1 MPTVIAS
8 GTKTADGTEQDL
20 ATDTTNQEYELNVDL
35 GNMAIL
41 DVVELRIYGKVLSGG
56 TERLV
61 FLAVYGPMVPFEKII
76 KKRFLANIHVRA
88 TLKQT
93 AGTNRDY
100 PWSLLAVSGGG
111 GASAADVADAVW
123 DEAIAGHTSAGS
135 FGAKNQKVVPSETIG
150 DYKADVS
157 ALALEATLT
166 AIKGSG
172 WTTETLKA
180 IKEYVDDLEGRLTA
194 TRAGYLDNLSAGAVA
209 LEATLTAIK
218 GAGWSTQTLVSL
230 MTEILN
236 RLATSG
242 YTAPDN
248 ADIVTLVGRLTA
260 TRAGYLDNLSAGAVA
275 LEGNVQGHA
284 AAALTAYDPP
294 TKAELDSGLSPLA
307 LESEGKLAAVKA
319 KTDNLPASPAAVG
332 SAMVLTS
339 AYDAA
344 KNAAPESGGNVAAIK
359 AKTDNLPAA
368 PAAVSNIPTTN
379 QIADQVWDEV
389 LAGHLTAGS
398 CGAGLNAAG
407 SAGDPWT
414 TTLPGSYADGSAGKI
429 LGARLDAAITT
440 RAPETGGNLAAVKS
454 KTDNL
459 PASPAATGDIPSAA
473 TIATTVWANATR
485 TLTSFGTLVAD
496 IWANSA
502 RTLTS
507 FGTLIADM
515 WAAATRSLTDKAGF
529 TISGTKQTL
538 DVLHDATQGATKAEL
553 DSGLAPLALESGG
566 KLAAVKAKT
575 DNLPAAPAIEGN
587 VQGHVA
593 DALAAYD
600 PPTKAELDAG
610 LAALNDITVGELLS
624 GDMGDGVSFPANS
637 LADRL
642 RKLFWILC
650 NRLAIVDATGA
661 FTAYKGDGVTP
672 GATGTIVDDATN
684 TVRSIPTWP

>member
-35 GNMAIL
+35 GNMAVL

-61 FLAVYGPMVPFEKII
+61 FLGTYGPMIPFEKII

-88 TLKQT
+88 TLKQV

-100 PWSLLAVSGGG
+100 PWSLLAVGFP
-111 GASAADVADAVW
+111 AADIADAVW
-123 DEAIAGHTSAGS
+123 DEVISGHTAAGS
-135 FGAKNQKVVPSETIG
+135 FGAKNQKVVPSETVG

-157 ALALEATLT
+157 TLALEATLT

-180 IKEYVDDLEGRLTA
+180 IKEYVDDLE
-194 TRAGYLDNLSAGAVA
+194 
-209 LEATLTAIK
+209 
-218 GAGWSTQTLVSL
+218 
-230 MTEILN
+230 
-236 RLATSG
+236 
-242 YTAPDN
+242 
-248 ADIVTLVGRLTA
+248 GRLTA

-307 LESEGKLAAVKA
+307 LESGGKLAAVKA

-344 KNAAPESGGNVAAIK
+344 KNAAPESGGNVADIK

-389 LAGHLTAGS
+389 LAGHLAAGS

-566 KLAAVKAKT
+566 NVAAVKAKT

-600 PPTKAELDAG
+600 PPTKAEFDAG

-672 GATGTIVDDATN
+672 GATGTIVDDTTN
-684 TVRSIPTWP
+684 TTRSAPTWP